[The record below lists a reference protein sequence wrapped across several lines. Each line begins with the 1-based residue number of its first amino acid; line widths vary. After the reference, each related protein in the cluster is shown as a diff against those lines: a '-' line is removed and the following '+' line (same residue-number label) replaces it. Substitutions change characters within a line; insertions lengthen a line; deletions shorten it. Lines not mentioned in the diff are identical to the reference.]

1 MLPTP
6 VQTDYG
12 VMRLDHVFNEKLTL
26 NLTTTYY
33 RSDTVASGDVSIL
46 NGSATSA
53 ETTPARALVP
63 SAQLTWQISP
73 TFLNVFRMGWVRDT
87 SQTNATS
94 PTKAAGILNIT
105 GTQTAD
111 GPVAIIPGSG
121 VSSFIDS
128 PIDMDT
134 QRARF
139 QAQWLT
145 NGQIYDD
152 MTKILGKHQIQYG
165 VNVNR
170 ITFTHARADKV
181 IGSITSL
188 VADVDQGS
196 FLTIPSVNTPLTCS
210 GTVTSNCLPSNQFTN
225 YDRYYASVLG
235 LVDNV
240 GVLAVRNSQLQPQPL
255 GTFLRDDTMS
265 WAPYMYVQDSLRIKP
280 NLTLYY
286 GLSYGWQTAPKEAN
300 NLQTIMINTSNNNSL
315 ITGPAY
321 MQAKETRCAGRA
333 DLQPDPRASRP

>member
-1 MLPTP
+1 MPTATLKAGILEFQNGGVLEQFNLKNSTACGSAGTTACDPRGLGISPSVAAQFADMPLPNLGGVGDGLNTSGFYAVLGTP

-12 VMRLDHVFNEKLTL
+12 VMRLDHVFSEKFTL

-33 RSDTVASGDVSIL
+33 RSDTVGSTDVSIL
-46 NGSATSA
+46 NGNATSA
-53 ETTPARALVP
+53 ITSPARAIVP

-87 SQTNATS
+87 SQSNATS
-94 PTKAAGILNIT
+94 PTNAAGRLNIT

-121 VSSFIDS
+121 VSAFLDA

-188 VADVDQGS
+188 VADLDQGS
-196 FLTIPSVNTPLTCS
+196 FLTIPS
-210 GTVTSNCLPSNQFTN
+210 
-225 YDRYYASVLG
+225 REHA
-235 LVDNV
+235 
-240 GVLAVRNSQLQPQPL
+240 
-255 GTFLRDDTMS
+255 
-265 WAPYMYVQDSLRIKP
+265 
-280 NLTLYY
+280 
-286 GLSYGWQTAPKEAN
+286 
-300 NLQTIMINTSNNNSL
+300 
-315 ITGPAY
+315 
-321 MQAKETRCAGRA
+321 A
-333 DLQPDPRASRP
+333 DLRRGGYQQLPAFESDHQLR